1 MYTNPRV
8 CESELSGVSKESGVK
23 DRAFFWS
30 LFHLSLAVRA
40 FTVAIKHSMAD
51 AKKRKIVF
59 NDDGDAVE
67 MEVKDPSLRIK
78 PKNTAEDFEAL
89 KATMPAKRKRVKEEG
104 KVKEK
109 RVKAAFKEKSP
120 AEARQDRVPKEK
132 KPLPPGYVCK
142 ACGAADEHAIYDC
155 PLHKK
160 QKQKKKKGPEADDSK
175 EDEGDE
181 EEKGKKETLVCYI
194 DGLKFNTDV
203 ARMLM
208 ILAEKEC
215 VGVAPKGV
223 TIVPFPDNKE
233 KCKFV
238 LVAFASLDDSRRC
251 VEQLHGQR
259 IDDRLVRAYFYSPK
273 VQQKDG
279 GGDKAKYKSK
289 GKFKSGAD
297 KMAAKRCYRCGGEHD
312 PATCNEARVCYRCRS
327 TEHLSSACP
336 LRKNPTRPSEAGA
349 GTGVEGEG
357 EGKRRKKK
365 EKEWEGY

>member
-1 MYTNPRV
+1 
-8 CESELSGVSKESGVK
+8 
-23 DRAFFWS
+23 
-30 LFHLSLAVRA
+30 
-40 FTVAIKHSMAD
+40 MAE

-67 MEVKDPSLRIK
+67 TEVKDASLRIK

-104 KVKEK
+104 KGKEK
-109 RVKAAFKEKSP
+109 RVKAAFKDKPP
-120 AEARQDRVPKEK
+120 AEARQEKVTKEK

-142 ACGAADEHAIYDC
+142 ACGANDEHAIYDC

-160 QKQKKKKGPEADDSK
+160 QKKKKNKGSEAGDGEK
-175 EDEGDE
+175 EEEVEEE

-203 ARMLM
+203 ARMLE

-215 VGVAPKGV
+215 TGVAPKGV

-238 LVAFASLDDSRRC
+238 LVAFTSLDHSRQC
-251 VEQLHGQR
+251 VQQLHGQR

-279 GGDKAKYKSK
+279 GGGDKAKYKSK
-289 GKFKSGAD
+289 GKFKAGD
-297 KMAAKRCYRCGGEHD
+297 KSAAKRCYRCGGEHD

-336 LRKNPTRPSEAGA
+336 LRKNPAQPPPPGAGA
-349 GTGVEGEG
+349 GAGAGAEFEG